1 MKQAF
6 IIGEAGSCH
15 DGSLIKAK
23 ELISIAAEAGASAC
37 KFQFWSSASQLA
49 ARRRSGAHYEAIY
62 RQYQM
67 PVEWLPILKEQCDHA
82 GLLFMA
88 TAYLEADIQVV
99 APYVDHFKVASFEAA
114 DLDFIRAHY
123 PHCEGQPDRWLIVS
137 TGLQD
142 QRVVS
147 TMKSEQ
153 LAMGLHGTHARR
165 HMVALKLLHCVS
177 AYPAPPESLGMRQ
190 IRALGFD
197 GFSDHAAA
205 GWIASGAVAVA
216 LGAKILEVHVR
227 LHSTDPK
234 NPDAPHA
241 LVPEQLA
248 EYIRHVRTAE
258 TAIGDEGWRSPTNK
272 AEDAMRKFRV
282 QP

>member
-1 MKQAF
+1 MVPTCVVA
-6 IIGEAGSCH
+6 EAGSCH
-15 DGSLIKAK
+15 DGSLEQAVQLIVAAK
-23 ELISIAAEAGASAC
+23 TAGASAC
-37 KFQFWSSASQLA
+37 KFQWWSSAAKLA
-49 ARRRSGAHYEAIY
+49 ERRRSGQHYQDIYARYQVPETWLAIL
-62 RQYQM
+62 RR
-67 PVEWLPILKEQCDHA
+67 ECDRA
-82 GLLFMA
+82 GLMFMA
-88 TAYLEADIQVV
+88 TAYLAADIAIV
-99 APYVDHFKVASFEAA
+99 APHVGHMKISSYEAA

-123 PHCEGQPDRWLIVS
+123 PYCEGQPDRWLIVS

-153 LAMGLHGTHARR
+153 LAIGIHGTRARR